1 MKDHEMTSTLHPT
14 EDELI
19 LHFYGE
25 SQPDDETVLDAHL
38 RSCPACAA
46 LWADLCDTLK
56 LTDSA
61 RVPEPDE
68 TFEQKMWAR
77 IQPALP
83 TEDRPGASAG
93 STAGRL
99 LRFRVRTPLRVAMG
113 IAAVAAIV
121 ALVVASGRVGR
132 TDRSSRTAASTASTA
147 STPADHAAR
156 ERVLLTAL
164 DDHFQRSELLLVEV
178 MNAEQS
184 GTTELGFERQT
195 ADDLLASGR
204 LYRATA
210 QQNGNVRLAQML
222 EELELVLVEIARSPD
237 RMDQRDLSS
246 LRARIEN
253 DDLVFKVRALTK
265 QIEGRQKTLATE

>member
-1 MKDHEMTSTLHPT
+1 MKAHEMTSTLHPT

-25 SQPDDETVLDAHL
+25 SQRDDEAVLDAHI

-46 LWADLCDTLK
+46 IWADLCDTLK

-68 TFEQKMWAR
+68 AFEQKMWAR

-83 TEDRPGASAG
+83 TEDHVGGSPGIAA
-93 STAGRL
+93 RL
-99 LRFRVRTPLRVAMG
+99 LPFRVRTPLRVAAG

-132 TDRSSRTAASTASTA
+132 TDRLPPTVASTA
-147 STPADHAAR
+147 STPADRAAR

-164 DDHFQRSELLLVEV
+164 DEHFQRSELLLVEV

-195 ADDLLASGR
+195 ADDLLVSGR

>member
-1 MKDHEMTSTLHPT
+1 MKDHEMISTPHPT

-25 SQPDDETVLDAHL
+25 SQPDDEAILDAHL

-46 LWADLCDTLK
+46 IWADLSDTLK

-61 RVPEPDE
+61 RVPEPDA

-77 IQPALP
+77 IQPVLP
-83 TEDRPGASAG
+83 TEDDLGAPQ
-93 STAGRL
+93 STAARL
-99 LRFRVRTPLRVAMG
+99 LPFRLRTPLQVAAG
-113 IAAVAAIV
+113 IAAAAAIV
-121 ALVVASGRVGR
+121 ALVVASGRIGR
-132 TDRSSRTAASTASTA
+132 TDRLPRTVASTASAA
-147 STPADHAAR
+147 STPADRAAR

-164 DDHFQRSELLLVEV
+164 DEQFQRSELLLVEV

-204 LYRATA
+204 LYRAAA